1 MKPAGMLL
9 IVLGAVFLVWGAIT
23 YTTREKVLDVGPIHA
38 SVDKEHTV
46 ALPPLVGGVA
56 LIAGVLL
63 LVAGKKT

>member
-63 LVAGKKT
+63 LVAGQKT

>member
-9 IVLGAVFLVWGAIT
+9 IVVGAVFLVWGGIT

-38 SVDKEHTV
+38 SVDKEHSV